1 MTNQI
6 IKAEYLKARNLQN
19 ADITISEKSHLIIIR
34 DYTTNGQMETF
45 FMYKTEIGKL
55 KNSKGIAKVNYIDT
69 DFGIN
74 KNDFK
79 NEFVN

>member
-19 ADITISEKSHLIIIR
+19 ADITIVQNNYNIIVR

-45 FMYKTEIGKL
+45 FMFKTETGKL
-55 KNSKGIAKVNYIDT
+55 KNSKGIAKVNYVDT

-79 NEFVN
+79 NEFIN